1 MSIRGQFWLFTLALI
16 LFISASARAQEM
28 GGQSAVR
35 NVAEMKFGHLPPLP
49 TCALGSVQSGNPLT
63 GPSIIFAKVAP
74 GCSIPWHWH
83 TPNEHVMMVSGVA
96 RMEMKDGKPLT
107 LRAGGFALMAS
118 QHVHQFR
125 CERAC
130 QLYIYSDVAFD
141 IHYVNGQGNEI
152 SPSEAMKA
160 VRQTAATEMK

>member
-1 MSIRGQFWLFTLALI
+1 MSIRGQFCLFTLSLI
-16 LFISASARAQEM
+16 LFVSASARGQERT
-28 GGQSAVR
+28 GQSAGR
-35 NVAEMKFGHLPPLP
+35 NVVEMKLTTIPGLP
-49 TCALGSVQSGNPLT
+49 TCALGSVQSGDPT
-63 GPSIIFAKVAP
+63 KEPSIIFAKLPAK
-74 GCSIPWHWH
+74 CSIPWHWH
-83 TPNEHVMMVSGVA
+83 TPNEHVMIVSGVG

-118 QHVHQFR
+118 HHIHQFR

-152 SPSEAMKA
+152 SPSEALKA
-160 VRQTAATEMK
+160 VKETAATGLK